1 MAIRDILTY
10 PHPVL
15 NKEAD
20 PVTMTDENVS
30 DIIADM
36 HETLTHITGLGLA
49 APQIGVSK
57 RIILY
62 DDLSVKGAH
71 NFVALFNPEIIET
84 DGFYLSEEE
93 GCLSVPGLRETVDRF
108 QKIRVVG
115 LDKDLQTVDF
125 IAEDFL
131 AVILQ
136 HEIDHLNG
144 ILFLDYISPLKRNMY
159 RKKIGKQRKQT

>member
-1 MAIRDILTY
+1 MAIRDVLTY
-10 PHPVL
+10 PHPIL
-15 NKEAD
+15 NKEAES
-20 PVTMTDENVS
+20 VTPAAENLS
-30 DIIADM
+30 DILCDM

-49 APQIGVSK
+49 APQIGLSK
-57 RIILY
+57 QIILY
-62 DDLSVKGAH
+62 DDLSLDDAH
-71 NFVALFNPEIIET
+71 NFVALINPEIIEA

-93 GCLSVPGLRETVDRF
+93 GCLSVPGLRETVERF

-115 LDKDLQTVDF
+115 LDRDLQPIDF

-144 ILFLDYISPLKRNMY
+144 ILFLDYVSPLKRNMY
-159 RKKIGKQRKQT
+159 RKKIEKQLKQK